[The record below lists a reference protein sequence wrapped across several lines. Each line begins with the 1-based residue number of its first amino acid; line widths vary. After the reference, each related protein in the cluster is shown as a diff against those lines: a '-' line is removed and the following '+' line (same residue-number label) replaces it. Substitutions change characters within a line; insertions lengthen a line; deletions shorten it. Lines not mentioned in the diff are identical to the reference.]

1 MADKGGK
8 RHTLAVM
15 ALICLLVGIGI
26 PVINLLYVYPHFVRN
41 TVTQVEQDSRKISR
55 LLTRVL
61 LSEDNWQDWLKR
73 GMVPDYL
80 AEEFRRVVGDI
91 DLMKLKLFL
100 DDGQTI
106 YSTDI
111 EDVGKRNTHDY
122 FHRDVASGKTFA
134 KLVRRDERSLEEQ
147 RFARDVVEV
156 YVPIMRD
163 GRFAGAF
170 EFYINVSERMAALH
184 ALLIRLSVL
193 PTVILL
199 LAMGFLLW
207 QTRRIDGYIQQKVQ
221 AEAHLEQALDESWRM
236 VEEMG
241 ENQRQLAEQA
251 EKLEKLNRQL
261 KAAQSQMLQQEKM
274 ASIGQLAAGVA
285 HEINNPVGFVNANLG
300 TLGKYFER
308 FLTFRSQIRQWLE
321 EGGNGEALDRLKRLE
336 RELKLNAVCEDVPD
350 LIAESRQ
357 GMERVK
363 EIVQNLKSFSRVD
376 SKGWQQADLNECLE
390 ATLKVVWNELKYK
403 AKVSKDYGALPKT
416 FCRPQELNQV
426 FMNLLVNA
434 AHAIEKEGVITIVT
448 RAREQDISVAISDTG
463 CGIPEDVRTRI
474 FEPFFTT
481 KEVGKG
487 TGLGLSISWDIVR
500 RHGGR
505 IEVDSKP
512 GEGTTFTVILPIR
525 SEPPVQEDGTT
536 EQRAAIEPGS
546 THEDSAWESLNVT
559 MAG

>member
-1 MADKGGK
+1 MAPGKGK
-8 RHTLAVM
+8 RRSLAVM
-15 ALICLLVGIGI
+15 AIICLLVGIGV
-26 PVINLLYVYPHFVRN
+26 PLLNLVYVYPRFVEN
-41 TVTQVEQDSRKISR
+41 TVADVEDDATQISR
-55 LLTRVL
+55 LLSRVL
-61 LSEDNWQDWLKR
+61 LSDQNWEDWLSQ

-80 AEEFRRVVGDI
+80 RDEFRQVVGDV
-91 DLMKLKLFL
+91 DLHKLKLFL
-100 DDGQTI
+100 ADGRTI
-106 YSTDI
+106 YSTDV

-122 FHRDVASGKTFA
+122 FHRQVASGHTFA
-134 KLVRRDERSLEEQ
+134 KLVRHQHSSLEGQ
-147 RFARDVVEV
+147 KYRQDVVEV
-156 YVPIMRD
+156 YVPIVRQ
-163 GRFAGAF
+163 GQFLGAF
-170 EFYINVSERMAALH
+170 EFYIDVSERMAALRS
-184 ALLIRLSVL
+184 LLLRLSIL
-193 PTVILL
+193 PTSVLL
-199 LAMGFLLW
+199 LAMVFLLW
-207 QTRRIDGYIQQKVQ
+207 QTRRIDDYIQGKLA
-221 AEAHLEQALDESWRM
+221 AEENLEKALDESWRV

-308 FLTFRSQIRQWLE
+308 LLTFRSKVRQLLE
-321 EGGNGEALDRLKRLE
+321 KPGDGEGLDRLKLLE
-336 RELKLNAVCEDVPD
+336 RELKLNAVCEDIPD

-376 SKGWQQADLNECLE
+376 SNGWQQADLNECLE
-390 ATLKVVWNELKYK
+390 ATLKVIWNELKYK
-403 AKVSKDYGALPKT
+403 AKVTKDYGELPRT
-416 FCRPQELNQV
+416 FCRAQELNQV

-525 SEPPVQEDGTT
+525 SEPPVQEDGIT